1 MEQTQEVYKFNHQM
15 SVQIRFSDIDML
27 GHVNNAVYMNYFD
40 MAKTKY
46 FQAVHDAEDWSRLD
60 VVVANVSVDF
70 LHPVFFNEDIIVK
83 TKITRLGNKSF
94 NMIQQ
99 IEMAASGEIKTVSRS
114 VMVGFDIPTS
124 SSKPLTERWKEQVRK
139 FEGGLD

>member
-1 MEQTQEVYKFNHQM
+1 MEQTQEVYNFNHQM

-46 FQAVHDAEDWSRLD
+46 FQAVHNAEDWSRLD

-99 IEMAASGEIKTVSRS
+99 IEMAASGEVKTVCRS

>member
-1 MEQTQEVYKFNHQM
+1 MEQEQKTYKFKHEM

-46 FQAVHDAEDWSRLD
+46 FQAVHNAQDWSRLD
-60 VVVANVSVDF
+60 VVVANVNVDF
-70 LHPVFFNEDIIVK
+70 LHPVFFNDDIIVK

-94 NMIQQ
+94 NMVQQ
-99 IEMAASGEIKTVSRS
+99 IELVDSGEVKTVCHS
-114 VMVGFDIPTS
+114 VVVGFDVSTNS
-124 SSKPLTERWKEQVRK
+124 AKSLTECWKQQVRE
-139 FEGGLD
+139 FEGDVD

>member
-1 MEQTQEVYKFNHQM
+1 MEQTQEAYNFNHQM
-15 SVQIRFSDIDML
+15 LVQIRFSDIDML

-46 FQAVHDAEDWSRLD
+46 FQAVHNAEDWSRLD
-60 VVVANVSVDF
+60 VVVASVNVDF

-94 NMIQQ
+94 NMIQH
-99 IEMAASGEIKTVSRS
+99 IELADSGEVKTISRS
-114 VMVGFDIPTS
+114 VMVGFDMTTN
-124 SSKPLTERWKEQVRK
+124 SSKPLTECWKKQVRE
-139 FEGGLD
+139 FEGDLD